1 VRSLRYL
8 RGTPSASA
16 RGQAKGSN
24 PIYEWQRL
32 YWFTEELTLAL
43 RDGTHSSRQIREEKG
58 SSRMYLEAMKGDG
71 GTVPLDD
78 ILQEK
83 KVLMRVQWIRL
94 A

>member
-1 VRSLRYL
+1 
-8 RGTPSASA
+8 
-16 RGQAKGSN
+16 
-24 PIYEWQRL
+24 
-32 YWFTEELTLAL
+32 
-43 RDGTHSSRQIREEKG
+43 
-58 SSRMYLEAMKGDG
+58 MCLEAMKGDG